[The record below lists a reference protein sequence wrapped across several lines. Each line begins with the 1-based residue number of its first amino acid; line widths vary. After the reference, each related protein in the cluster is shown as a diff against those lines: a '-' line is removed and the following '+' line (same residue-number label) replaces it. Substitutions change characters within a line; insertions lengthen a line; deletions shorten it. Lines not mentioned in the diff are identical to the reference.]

1 MAYYMKNCGRCKKE
15 TKHLVY
21 KKVGDKVKLKCVNC
35 RRVCL
40 KEKNLHEIKHSKFK
54 EKKNL
59 GPIKS
64 LLLHYEEL
72 FKKK

>member
-1 MAYYMKNCGRCKKE
+1 MTYYMLRCSHCKKE

-21 KKVGDKVKLKCVNC
+21 QRTKDKVKLKCVVC
-35 RRVCL
+35 RKVLNR
-40 KEKNLHEIKHSKFK
+40 KKNLHSIKHSKFK

-64 LLLHYEEL
+64 LLIYWEEMMRG
-72 FKKK
+72 